1 MWCRSRSRD
10 RTRAG
15 VPPPRG
21 AAPGARILHR
31 HVAAIVCVCGLLTGC
46 RTETTRIV
54 DLLDH
59 PNRYDREVVR
69 IEGTVGPALGPR
81 ENGVYRVDDGTGTLP
96 VVVQTGVAPRESTA
110 VGVEGQFRW
119 AYALGG
125 VTTSALLE
133 TRRVEL
139 LPVTVKEEPNHTGT
153 HRHPGFWR

>member
-1 MWCRSRSRD
+1 MWCRSGSRD
-10 RTRAG
+10 GTRAR

-21 AAPGARILHR
+21 AAPGTRVVR
-31 HVAAIVCVCGLLTGC
+31 RRVAAIVCVCGLLAGC
-46 RTETTRIV
+46 RAETTRIV

-59 PNRYDREVVR
+59 PSRYDREVVR
-69 IEGTVGPALGPR
+69 IEGTVGLAIGPR

-96 VVVQTGVAPRESTA
+96 IVAQSSGAPRESTR

-125 VTTSALLE
+125 VTMSALLE

-153 HRHPGFWR
+153 HRHPGFGR